1 MPVNI
6 GPRIGIDGE
15 AQFRKEL
22 NNIIQQAKTLSSE
35 MKAVTSAFDSRALRR
50 SQEKRSAQAS
60 VLNKQIELQKT
71 RVEQLRQGLAQIYC
85 QIREADSK
93 TQKWAQAVNEATAD
107 LNKMKRQLSGL
118 DSDVEDASDSFDDM
132 SDSNG

>member
-35 MKAVTSAFDSRALRR
+35 MKAVTSAFVSPTERP
-50 SQEKRSAQAS
+50 
-60 VLNKQIELQKT
+60 
-71 RVEQLRQGLAQIYC
+71 
-85 QIREADSK
+85 
-93 TQKWAQAVNEATAD
+93 
-107 LNKMKRQLSGL
+107 
-118 DSDVEDASDSFDDM
+118 
-132 SDSNG
+132 